1 MKSQSELHLMSLL
14 FALEPMNQTPEMPR
28 CFLNSS
34 KRTTFIVLSLTISH
48 NAADQQRDRRQ
59 ACLPAGLAAAFAGC
73 EARSAEQPADDHP
86 LLFAD

>member
-1 MKSQSELHLMSLL
+1 
-14 FALEPMNQTPEMPR
+14 
-28 CFLNSS
+28 
-34 KRTTFIVLSLTISH
+34 LSLTISH